1 MAIGLFFL
9 ILAILLAVAMP
20 VGGVFGLMAMLPNL
34 LNSSFSYAAGDVAR
48 GMFAGLNSFTLLA
61 VPLFMVSGMIMA
73 QGGISEK
80 LFNFFGYFIGNK
92 TAGFP
97 CAVIVTCMFYA
108 AISGSAPGNG
118 ICSRSHDHPVLGRD
132 GLRYGIATSIVT
144 VAGGLGVII
153 PPSISYIVYA
163 AAANASPSKLFIAGI
178 FPGLP
183 DRLCPD
189 ALQLLLLQKAW

>member
-80 LFNFFGYFIGNK
+80 LYNFFGYFIGNK
-92 TAGFP
+92 TAG
-97 CAVIVTCMFYA
+97 
-108 AISGSAPGNG
+108 
-118 ICSRSHDHPVLGRD
+118 SR
-132 GLRYGIATSIVT
+132 A
-144 VAGGLGVII
+144 
-153 PPSISYIVYA
+153 
-163 AAANASPSKLFIAGI
+163 
-178 FPGLP
+178 
-183 DRLCPD
+183 
-189 ALQLLLLQKAW
+189 QLL

>member
-92 TAGFP
+92 NSRFP
-97 CAVIVTCMFYA
+97 VRSYCNLYVLRSNFRLFT
-108 AISGSAPGNG
+108 GNG
-118 ICSRSHDHPVLGRD
+118 ICSRCHDHPVPGRD
-132 GLRYGIATSIVT
+132 GLRYGICYFYRNGSRRPGCYHPAEYFLYCICSRSECIT
-144 VAGGLGVII
+144 V
-153 PPSISYIVYA
+153 
-163 AAANASPSKLFIAGI
+163 
-178 FPGLP
+178 
-183 DRLCPD
+183 
-189 ALQLLLLQKAW
+189 

>member
-73 QGGISEK
+73 QGGVFLKS
-80 LFNFFGYFIGNK
+80 
-92 TAGFP
+92 
-97 CAVIVTCMFYA
+97 C
-108 AISGSAPGNG
+108 
-118 ICSRSHDHPVLGRD
+118 
-132 GLRYGIATSIVT
+132 
-144 VAGGLGVII
+144 
-153 PPSISYIVYA
+153 SISSDILSAIKQPVSRA
-163 AAANASPSKLFIAGI
+163 
-178 FPGLP
+178 
-183 DRLCPD
+183 
-189 ALQLLLLQKAW
+189 QLL

>member
-108 AISGSAPGNG
+108 AISGSSPATVSAVGAMTIPFLVEMGY
-118 ICSRSHDHPVLGRD
+118 DMVF
-132 GLRYGIATSIVT
+132 ATSIVT
-144 VAGGLGVII
+144 VVLSSRRV
-153 PPSISYIVYA
+153 
-163 AAANASPSKLFIAGI
+163 
-178 FPGLP
+178 FPILYMQPQRMHHRLSCLLP
-183 DRLCPD
+183 VFSRDS
-189 ALQLLLLQKAW
+189 